1 MIKGIGID
9 TIEINRIERIYREYG
24 DHFLQKVLTPSER
37 LYVNK
42 WQSPAT
48 RLAARFAAKEA
59 CMKALG
65 TGWSQGVRWKDI
77 EVTNA
82 PDGRPGLSLQ
92 GEARKRFIDIQ
103 ASAVYISI
111 THTKNH
117 ATALV
122 VLE

>member
-9 TIEINRIERIYREYG
+9 TIEISRIERIYREYG

-37 LYVNK
+37 LYVSK

-48 RLAARFAAKEA
+48 RLAGRFAAKEA

-82 PDGRPGLSLQ
+82 PDGEPGLSLQ

-103 ASAVYISI
+103 ASAAYISI